1 MLKSKIPATPNIA
14 AGINVIE
21 VCSVLNA
28 ASVCWVIPE
37 VVSFHPYRLRIN
49 PKISGEIAFATF

>member
-1 MLKSKIPATPNIA
+1 MLKSKIPANPNIA
-14 AGINVIE
+14 AGIKVIE
-21 VCSVLNA
+21 VCKVLSA
-28 ASVCWVIPE
+28 ASVCWINPS